1 MTKAEFLETL
11 RRRLA
16 GLPEPEIDE
25 LIADYAA
32 HFADGAAAGRSEA
45 DIAAALGDPMRLGRE
60 LRAEAGFRRWET
72 ARTPANF
79 FAVLFGFLAL
89 IAVDFVFL
97 LPLLGGL
104 ALFIFIAGIVLLA
117 LCVAGLVL
125 VMKLFSWDHGFLARH
140 FVTRALSGLGL
151 LGFGVGGG
159 ALLLLMIDYVVRLL
173 GKFARLHYAL
183 LDKAELG
190 GAHG

>member
-1 MTKAEFLETL
+1 MTRQEFLDTL
-11 RRRLA
+11 RRRLS
-16 GLPEPEIDE
+16 GLPQAEIDE
-25 LIADYAA
+25 LIADYAT
-32 HFADGAAAGRSEA
+32 HFADGKAAGRSEA
-45 DIAAALGDPMRLGRE
+45 DIAAALGDPMRLARE

-104 ALFIFIAGIVLLA
+104 AMFTFIAGFAMLG
-117 LCVAGLVL
+117 LCVAGM
-125 VMKLFSWDHGFLARH
+125 VMILKLFHWDHGFTLH
-140 FVTRALSGLGL
+140 YLTRIFGGIGL
-151 LGFGVGGG
+151 LGVGVGGS
-159 ALLLLMIDYVVRLL
+159 ALLLMMIDYVVRLL
-173 GKFARLHYAL
+173 GKFARLHYEL
-183 LDKAELG
+183 LDKAEMG